1 MSYGLLVDRHILSD
15 PSPSEDNIESPSG
28 CANKAYKRHRKK
40 ERSKEATSHNQGN
53 SVEGRELE
61 EGQTFQY

>member
-1 MSYGLLVDRHILSD
+1 VSNQ
-15 PSPSEDNIESPSG
+15 SPSEDNIESPSG
-28 CANKAYKRHRKK
+28 CANNTYKGHRKK
-40 ERSKEATSHNQGN
+40 EKSKEATSYDQGN

>member
-1 MSYGLLVDRHILSD
+1 LSN
-15 PSPSEDNIESPSG
+15 PSPSEDNIDSTSVS
-28 CANKAYKRHRKK
+28 ANKEYKGPRKK
-40 ERSKEATSHNQGN
+40 EKSKEETSHNQGN

>member
-1 MSYGLLVDRHILSD
+1 MSN
-15 PSPSEDNIESPSG
+15 PSPSEDNIESPSV
-28 CANKAYKRHRKK
+28 CAHKEHGKK
-40 ERSKEATSHNQGN
+40 EKSKEATSHNQGN

>member
-1 MSYGLLVDRHILSD
+1 MSN
-15 PSPSEDNIESPSG
+15 PSPPEDKIEPPSV
-28 CANKAYKRHRKK
+28 CVNKAYKGHRKK
-40 ERSKEATSHNQGN
+40 EKSKEATFHNQGN

>member
-1 MSYGLLVDRHILSD
+1 VSNQ
-15 PSPSEDNIESPSG
+15 SPPEDNIESPSG
-28 CANKAYKRHRKK
+28 CANKAYKEHRKK
-40 ERSKEATSHNQGN
+40 EKSKDATSYNQGN

>member
-1 MSYGLLVDRHILSD
+1 VSNQ
-15 PSPSEDNIESPSG
+15 SPSEDNIESPSG
-28 CANKAYKRHRKK
+28 CANKAYKGHRKK
-40 ERSKEATSHNQGN
+40 EKSKEATSYDQGN

>member
-1 MSYGLLVDRHILSD
+1 MSD
-15 PSPSEDNIESPSG
+15 PSPSEDNIESPSI
-28 CANKAYKRHRKK
+28 CANKAYKGHRKK
-40 ERSKEATSHNQGN
+40 EKSKEATYYDQGN

>member
-1 MSYGLLVDRHILSD
+1 MSN
-15 PSPSEDNIESPSG
+15 PSPPEDNIESPSV
-28 CANKAYKRHRKK
+28 CANKAYKGNKK
-40 ERSKEATSHNQGN
+40 KSKEATSHNQGN

>member
-1 MSYGLLVDRHILSD
+1 LNETNS
-15 PSPSEDNIESPSG
+15 SEDNIESPSTYG
-28 CANKAYKRHRKK
+28 GKAYKEYRKK
-40 ERSKEATSHNQGN
+40 EKSKDTSSRNQRN

>member
-1 MSYGLLVDRHILSD
+1 MIYRLIDDILSS
-15 PSPSEDNIESPSG
+15 PSPSEDNIESPSV
-28 CANKAYKRHRKK
+28 CTNKAYKEHRKK
-40 ERSKEATSHNQGN
+40 EKSKEATSHNQGN

>member
-1 MSYGLLVDRHILSD
+1 MSN